1 MVSLTIAMVRRCAKL
16 LVMERIVVVGASLA
30 GLRACESLRA
40 AGYRGTITLI
50 GAEPHEPYD
59 RPPLSKALLSGE
71 YEPDRIRLRKP
82 DDLAGLDL
90 DMRLGVVA
98 TGLDVAGKAVTVD
111 SGQTVSGDGVIIATG
126 SAPRRLP
133 EQPDLDGVTVLRTL
147 DDALDLRARLE
158 DAPRVAV
165 IGAGF
170 IGLEVAATAARSG
183 CDVTVLE
190 GAPAPLIRGLGA
202 QMGEVVTRVHARHG
216 VDVRC
221 GVQVTGIEG
230 AAGRATG
237 VRLGDGELVPA
248 EVVVVGIGVTPA
260 THWLEGSG
268 LELRDGV
275 ECTEA
280 LRAAP
285 DIYAAGDCA
294 RWVNGLFG
302 ENGEEMRV
310 EHWTNAAEQGAAA
323 ALNLLAEL
331 TGGSP
336 TPYAPVPFF
345 WSDQFDS
352 RIQFLGR
359 AHGDDDVQLVAG
371 QADGNFVALYGH
383 AGRLRGVLGVNM
395 PRVVMPYRKLLAERA
410 SWETALDHAIRMQQQ
425 S

>member
-1 MVSLTIAMVRRCAKL
+1 
-16 LVMERIVVVGASLA
+16 MERIVVVGASLA
-30 GLRACESLRA
+30 GLRACESLRM
-40 AGYRGTITLI
+40 AGYSGTITLI
-50 GAEPHEPYD
+50 GAERHEPYD
-59 RPPLSKALLSGE
+59 RPPLSKALLKGE
-71 YEPDRIRLRKP
+71 WEPDRIRLRKP

-98 TGLDVAGKAVTVD
+98 NGLDVAAR
-111 SGQTVSGDGVIIATG
+111 TVSIEGGESVAGDGVIIATG
-126 SAPRRLP
+126 SVPRRLP
-133 EQPDLDGVTVLRTL
+133 NQPDLDGVTVLRTL
-147 DDALDLRARLE
+147 DDSLDLRRRLE
-158 DAPRVAV
+158 DRPRVAV

-183 CDVTVLE
+183 CPVTVLE
-190 GAPAPLIRGLGA
+190 GAPAPLMRGLG
-202 QMGEVVTRVHARHG
+202 QRMGEVVARVHARNG
-216 VDVRC
+216 VVVRC
-221 GVQVTGIEG
+221 GVQVAGLEG
-230 AAGRATG
+230 AGGSAIG

-248 EVVVVGIGVTPA
+248 EVVVVGIGVAPA
-260 THWLEGSG
+260 TQWLDDSG

-275 ECTEA
+275 VCTEA

-285 DIYAAGDCA
+285 GIYAAGDCA

-302 ENGEEMRV
+302 ESGEEMRV

-323 ALNLLAEL
+323 ATNLLAEL
-331 TGGSP
+331 AGDAP
-336 TPYAPVPFF
+336 APYAPVPFF

-371 QADGNFVALYGH
+371 ELDGSFVALYGH

-410 SWETALDHAIRMQQQ
+410 SWDTAMTHATAVQQQ
-425 S
+425 T

>member
-1 MVSLTIAMVRRCAKL
+1 
-16 LVMERIVVVGASLA
+16 MERIVVVGASLA
-30 GLRACESLRA
+30 GLRACESLRS
-40 AGYRGTITLI
+40 AGYAGTITLI

-59 RPPLSKALLSGE
+59 RPPLSKALLKGE
-71 YEPDRIRLRKP
+71 WEPDRIRLRKP
-82 DDLAGLDL
+82 DDLAELHL

-98 TGLDVAGKAVTVD
+98 TGLDAAERAVTID
-111 SGQTVSGDGVIIATG
+111 SGETVAGDGVIIATG

-133 EQPDLDGVTVLRTL
+133 NQPDLDGVTVLRTL
-147 DDALDLRARLE
+147 DDSLDLRRRL
-158 DAPRVAV
+158 ANGPRVAV

-170 IGLEVAATAARSG
+170 IGLEVAATAARGG

-190 GAPAPLIRGLGA
+190 GAPAPLMRGLGA

-221 GVQVTGIEG
+221 GLQVAGIEG
-230 AAGRATG
+230 AGGRATG

-248 EVVVVGIGVTPA
+248 EVVVVGIGVAPA
-260 THWLEGSG
+260 TQWLDDSG

-275 ECTEA
+275 VCTEA

-285 DIYAAGDCA
+285 GIYAAGDCA

-302 ENGEEMRV
+302 ETGEEMRV

-331 TGGSP
+331 AGTAP
-336 TPYAPVPFF
+336 TAYAPVPFF

-359 AHGDDDVQLVAG
+359 AHGDDDVQMVAG
-371 QADGNFVALYGH
+371 DPDGSFVALYGY

-410 SWETALDHAIRMQQQ
+410 SWESAMTHATVVQQQ
-425 S
+425 T